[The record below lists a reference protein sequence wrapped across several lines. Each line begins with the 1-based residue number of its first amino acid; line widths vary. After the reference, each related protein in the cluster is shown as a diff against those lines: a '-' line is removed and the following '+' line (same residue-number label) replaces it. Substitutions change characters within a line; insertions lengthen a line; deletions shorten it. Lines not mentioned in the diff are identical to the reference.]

1 MTARTTAR
9 RNTTDYP
16 RNESI
21 MTDYRKRPPARA
33 GASGAALTRAGRTA
47 LPALPTLS
55 FPDLIARAAAI
66 EVLG

>member
-1 MTARTTAR
+1 
-9 RNTTDYP
+9 
-16 RNESI
+16 